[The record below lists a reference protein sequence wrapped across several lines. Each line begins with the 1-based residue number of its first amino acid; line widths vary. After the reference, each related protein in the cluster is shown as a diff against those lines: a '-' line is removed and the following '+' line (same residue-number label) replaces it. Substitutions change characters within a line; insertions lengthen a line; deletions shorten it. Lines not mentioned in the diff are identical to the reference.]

1 MKIPSSSINQK
12 EIINNIRTRLLTYT
26 LRELNP
32 ISRLDNKTKINSQS
46 SREIEKKYDMYI
58 IVEKDIISSPSHNV
72 KYGVQLHQNT
82 FIGKTEEQSPI
93 SKISYSIKKKKV
105 LFSQK
110 KINRDKATQST
121 FHQSNCNSSS
131 NTCSTFTQDTSQSI
145 IENNSIQILRT
156 YASTLKMSKKFVDS
170 LNKNYVLFI
179 FTFQIIQKDFS
190 ILSSKECNSILR

>member
-58 IVEKDIISSPSHNV
+58 IVEKDIISSPSRNV

-82 FIGKTEEQSPI
+82 FIGKTEKQSPI
-93 SKISYSIKKKKV
+93 SKISYSIK
-105 LFSQK
+105 
-110 KINRDKATQST
+110 
-121 FHQSNCNSSS
+121 
-131 NTCSTFTQDTSQSI
+131 
-145 IENNSIQILRT
+145 
-156 YASTLKMSKKFVDS
+156 
-170 LNKNYVLFI
+170 
-179 FTFQIIQKDFS
+179 
-190 ILSSKECNSILR
+190 

>member
-58 IVEKDIISSPSHNV
+58 IVEKDIISSPSRNV

-93 SKISYSIKKKKV
+93 SKISYSIKKKRV

-121 FHQSNCNSSS
+121 FHQ
-131 NTCSTFTQDTSQSI
+131 
-145 IENNSIQILRT
+145 
-156 YASTLKMSKKFVDS
+156 
-170 LNKNYVLFI
+170 
-179 FTFQIIQKDFS
+179 
-190 ILSSKECNSILR
+190 

>member
-58 IVEKDIISSPSHNV
+58 IVEKDIISSPSRNV

-93 SKISYSIKKKKV
+93 SKISYSIKK
-105 LFSQK
+105 K

-145 IENNSIQILRT
+145 IKNNSIQILRT

-170 LNKNYVLFI
+170 LNKNNVLFI

>member
-1 MKIPSSSINQK
+1 
-12 EIINNIRTRLLTYT
+12 
-26 LRELNP
+26 
-32 ISRLDNKTKINSQS
+32 
-46 SREIEKKYDMYI
+46 MYI
-58 IVEKDIISSPSHNV
+58 IVEKDIISSPSRNV

-121 FHQSNCNSSS
+121 FHQSNFNSSS

-156 YASTLKMSKKFVDS
+156 YASTLKIVKS
-170 LNKNYVLFI
+170 LLTV
-179 FTFQIIQKDFS
+179 
-190 ILSSKECNSILR
+190 